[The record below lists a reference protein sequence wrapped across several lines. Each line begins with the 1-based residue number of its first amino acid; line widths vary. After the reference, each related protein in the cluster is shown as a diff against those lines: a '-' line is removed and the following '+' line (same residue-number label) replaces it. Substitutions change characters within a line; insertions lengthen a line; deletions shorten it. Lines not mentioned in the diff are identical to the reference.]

1 MPRIPVH
8 TVDNAPEAARETLR
22 SLEKKFGMVL
32 NIHGEMAHAPVVLA
46 AYQGIS
52 QAIADHGTF
61 DARTR
66 EAIALTV
73 GATND
78 CGYCQ
83 SAHTA
88 AGRAAGWSLDETVDI
103 RSGTFTADPR
113 LAALLAVAREI
124 AADRGEVA
132 EETWVAARRAGWS
145 DVELAELYTHVIVN
159 VFTNYFNH
167 YAQTGLDLPK
177 APGLD

>member
-22 SLEKKFGMVL
+22 ALEKKFGMVL
-32 NIHGEMAHAPVVLA
+32 NIHGEMAHAPIVLA
-46 AYQGIS
+46 AYHGIN
-52 QAIADHGTF
+52 QAIADHGSF

-73 GATND
+73 GAAND
-78 CGYCQ
+78 CAYCQ

-113 LAALLAVAREI
+113 LGALLAVAREI
-124 AADRGEVA
+124 TADKGEVSA
-132 EETWVAARRAGWS
+132 ATWEAARQAGWGEA
-145 DVELAELYTHVIVN
+145 ELAELYTHVVVN
-159 VFTNYFNH
+159 MFTNYFNH
-167 YAQTGLDLPK
+167 YAQTELDLPK